1 MSQDPR
7 DLKDPT
13 THAKFAAAG
22 LAVTILLVIAQLYP
36 LAGFTFVLTL
46 VWARRDVQASTGR
59 ERALRPGREERE
71 LSARDAHSV
80 DDSARPASPGRT
92 ADC

>member
-36 LAGFTFVLTL
+36 LAGFTFALTL
-46 VWARRDVQASTGR
+46 VWAVTALV
-59 ERALRPGREERE
+59 RARKVLRYAKGRPGFDG
-71 LSARDAHSV
+71 S
-80 DDSARPASPGRT
+80 
-92 ADC
+92 